1 MFRIVLTVKLFSESL
16 RVAFSAMAAMSRTY
30 EQMCPI
36 ARSLDVVGERWTLL
50 IVRELLLG
58 PKRFKDLLA
67 ELPRMGTNRL
77 SDRLAALE
85 RDGLIVRR
93 TLPAP
98 GGARVYE
105 LTERGEG
112 LRVPVV
118 ALAQWGARLPLDE
131 RLDPS
136 TARAV
141 LLALVRCATAPPDA
155 ISAAR
160 EIYDLAIGDER
171 FHILAGGGVALP
183 RSGPSPVA
191 PDVSMACDLTTLLE
205 LDGGTISAATSQAE
219 GRLELEGP
227 TDAATRLLT
236 IMRRST

>member
-1 MFRIVLTVKLFSESL
+1 
-16 RVAFSAMAAMSRTY
+16 MAATSRTY
-30 EQMCPI
+30 GQMCPI
-36 ARSLDVVGERWTLL
+36 ARSLDIVGERWTLL

-85 RDGLIVRR
+85 RDGLIVRT

-118 ALAQWGARLPLDE
+118 ALAQWGVALPLDE

-160 EIYDLAIGDER
+160 EIYDLTIGDER
-171 FHILAGGGVALP
+171 FHILTGGGVALP
-183 RSGPSPVA
+183 RSGPSPLA
-191 PDVSMACDLTTLLE
+191 PDASLACDLATLLA
-205 LDGGTISAATSQAE
+205 LDAGAVSAADLQAE
-219 GRLELEGP
+219 GRLDLEGP
-227 TDAATRLLT
+227 ADAVARLLT
-236 IMRRST
+236 IMRRR